1 MLSDQGLVLVTG
13 ATGSVGR
20 HVVSQLLREGA
31 RVRALTRDP
40 KPAGLPPEVDV
51 VRGDL
56 AAPDTLDAVVQGVG
70 AAFLLWRLPDADTA
84 PAIIDRLTKYARRIV
99 FLSSSAIRDDVEKQ
113 TGVVARVHADV
124 EHAIENAGREWT
136 FLRPD
141 GFATNALWWWG
152 AQIRRGDVVRWP
164 YGVAAMAPIHEK
176 DIAAVAVRALREE
189 GHQGRKYLLS
199 GPESLTLAEQV
210 KIIGAAIGRPL
221 RFEEISPDAA
231 RDQLLAVMPQEIVDV
246 LLGVLARL
254 TAGPAPTTTVVSEIT
269 GAPARTF
276 REWARDHAAE
286 FLPQA

>member
-1 MLSDQGLVLVTG
+1 MLSDPDLVLVTG

-40 KPAGLPPEVDV
+40 KSAGLPAEVEI

-56 AAPDTLDAVVQGVG
+56 AAPDTLDDAVQGVG
-70 AAFLLWRLPDADTA
+70 KAFLLWRLPGADTA
-84 PAIIDRLTKYARRIV
+84 PAVIDCLAKYARRIV
-99 FLSSSAIRDDVEKQ
+99 FLSSSAIRDDMEEQ

-124 EHAIENAGREWT
+124 EHAIENAAREWT

-164 YGVAAMAPIHEK
+164 YGAAAMAPIHEK

-189 GHQGRKYLLS
+189 GHQGR
-199 GPESLTLAEQV
+199 
-210 KIIGAAIGRPL
+210 
-221 RFEEISPDAA
+221 
-231 RDQLLAVMPQEIVDV
+231 
-246 LLGVLARL
+246 
-254 TAGPAPTTTVVSEIT
+254 
-269 GAPARTF
+269 
-276 REWARDHAAE
+276 
-286 FLPQA
+286 

>member
-1 MLSDQGLVLVTG
+1 M
-13 ATGSVGR
+13 
-20 HVVSQLLREGA
+20 
-31 RVRALTRDP
+31 
-40 KPAGLPPEVDV
+40 
-51 VRGDL
+51 RGDL
-56 AAPDTLDAVVQGVG
+56 AVPDTLDAVVHGVG
-70 AAFLLWRLPDADTA
+70 TAFLLWRLPDADTA
-84 PAIIDRLTKYARRIV
+84 PAVIGRLAKYARRIV

-113 TGVVARVHADV
+113 SGVVAKVHADV

-136 FLRPD
+136 FLRPG

-164 YGVAAMAPIHEK
+164 YGAAAMAPIHEK

-199 GPESLTLAEQV
+199 GPESLTLTEQV

-221 RFEEISPDAA
+221 RFDEISPEAA

-254 TAGPAPTTTVVSEIT
+254 TAGPAPATTVVSEIT

-276 REWARDHAAE
+276 REWAGDHAAE